1 MLKVHYILAWK
12 WSYFNHL
19 NKTKELFRGQKVITM
34 TDGVNSVCCTFVP
47 CWASKP
53 GHLAHRAN
61 ILPLS
66 STPTFVCSSLSL
78 GYTPTCM
85 YSSLPLSS
93 TPTCVCS
100 SLPLSSTPPVCV
112 VPYHWATPLPV
123 FIPSYNWAPPLPVCS
138 AHWSLW
144 MKKVL
149 FCFYLFPCFF
159 CFCINPW
166 VIAHFKSHGGGDWLK
181 GHWFL
186 RPLEMEP
193 QIHPLTPL
201 AITCRGPNNK
211 RVLLHLCTCPY
222 NILSFALKHVFD

>member
-1 MLKVHYILAWK
+1 MVSTQFVAHLYHAEHQSQDTLYTGQT
-12 WSYFNHL
+12 SYH
-19 NKTKELFRGQKVITM
+19 
-34 TDGVNSVCCTFVP
+34 
-47 CWASKP
+47 WAP
-53 GHLAHRAN
+53 
-61 ILPLS
+61 PL
-66 STPTFVCSSLSL
+66 
-78 GYTPTCM
+78 
-85 YSSLPLSS
+85 
-93 TPTCVCS
+93 
-100 SLPLSSTPPVCV
+100 PVCV
-112 VPYHWATPLPV
+112 APYPWAPPLPVCVAPYHWATPLPV

-149 FCFYLFPCFF
+149 FCFYLFPCLF

-166 VIAHFKSHGGGDWLK
+166 VIAHFKSHGGGDWLT

-186 RPLEMEP
+186 HPLEMVREP